1 MMELLEVNWT
11 NTFSVVGFGFTMVL
25 IILTLLVFLLIFF
38 EKSVAALNVGKN
50 KPEKKKE
57 VKSAASA
64 AADHLHKGYVTEEEM
79 AAISMAL
86 HLYFDDVHDN
96 ESNVIKI
103 KRVERRY
110 SPWSSKIH
118 GLNNFQK

>member
-1 MMELLEVNWT
+1 MELLHINWT
-11 NTFSVVGFGFTMVL
+11 NTLTVVGFGFIVVI
-25 IILTLLVFLLIFF
+25 IILTLLILLLLLF
-38 EKSVAALNVGKN
+38 EKSMSFFVSKKN
-50 KPEKKKE
+50 HPSKKKKNTALQLANQHSLSGDE
-57 VKSAASA
+57 V
-64 AADHLHKGYVTEEEM
+64 

-86 HLYFDDVHDN
+86 HLYFDDVHDF

>member
-1 MMELLEVNWT
+1 MELLNINWA
-11 NTFSVVGFGFTMVL
+11 NTLTVVGFGFVVVI
-25 IILTLLVFLLIFF
+25 IILTLLVLLLILF
-38 EKSVAALNVGKN
+38 EKSISFFVSKKNNPSKKKKSTALQLANQHNLSGDEVAAI
-50 KPEKKKE
+50 
-57 VKSAASA
+57 
-64 AADHLHKGYVTEEEM
+64 T
-79 AAISMAL
+79 MAL
-86 HLYFDDVHDN
+86 YLYFDDVHDF